1 MNITR
6 ILFLNDIRRLKENS
20 LRWVT
25 QWKYI
30 HWGRTEAHI
39 LTAFFFFFFSC
50 CLSIETM
57 NSLLVSNTSVFSNC
71 VRMRNGAGQARES
84 PRGAR
89 SHILLWGRPERVAL
103 IPSCVAV
110 CRWVIWISTFWPH
123 SQRNPFRSMHFSD
136 SCCRARDLGW
146 AWGSILW
153 PRYEFWFVLMF
164 PNFPSLC
171 YLCCMSPEE
180 KPIFPSFFL
189 VIPLALS
196 LVCLPQ
202 GGVPETIEML

>member
-136 SCCRARDLGW
+136 SCCRARGLGW

-153 PRYEFWFVLMF
+153 PRYEFSGSCWCFPTSPVFVISAVCHLKK
-164 PNFPSLC
+164 
-171 YLCCMSPEE
+171 SP
-180 KPIFPSFFL
+180 F
-189 VIPLALS
+189 S
-196 LVCLPQ
+196 LVFFWLFP
-202 GGVPETIEML
+202 